1 MYKLRYLHFFVGL
14 LFLFFGFNGSAAAS
28 STSALQAVTESDSL
42 ESSLPKHNEDLPM
55 DPARQ
60 LSFTTTEGTWISVDI
75 SPDGQHIVFDLMGD
89 IYRMPFSG
97 GKAEQLTKG
106 MAYDVHPTYSP
117 DGSKILFISDRTGS
131 DNAYILNLASMEIN
145 QMTEESAESMVNGD
159 WSPAGELFV
168 VAKGRRN
175 FKLQVMHED
184 GGKGTTVVDEPSNL
198 KAIDPEFS
206 ADGKKIYYS
215 RRMSGWNYNAQF
227 PQYSIGMY
235 NMETGENSTLLS
247 RYGSAF
253 TPALSP
259 DGKYMVYGTR
269 YESETGLVLRNLETS
284 EESWLVYPI
293 QRDDQESQATL
304 GVLPGMSFTPDSKE
318 LVFFQKGGLW
328 KIPIAGGEPM
338 AIPFEVDVT
347 LEVGPDMTFKY
358 PINDDLVKYA
368 TQIRDAVPSPD
379 GTQLAFTALNQLYV
393 MDLPDGS
400 PQRVTNDSHTE
411 AMPTWTPDGS
421 HIVYVSWDQTD
432 GGHIYKVD
440 PNARRIQPEIITKKA
455 AFYATPVVSNDGSRV
470 LFATGSYYDYAHNFS
485 RGAAF
490 SAMDEYHW
498 IPIGGGSSTYV
509 AEVKGRRH
517 PHFSSID
524 DRIYFSDNDGDL
536 VSIRW
541 DGTDEKEHVRITGIR
556 TYGTYH
562 NTPPSEAGVVF
573 ISPDGKQVL
582 AQVNNE
588 IYTAYLP
595 RLGDSI
601 TISVSNP
608 EKAAFPA
615 KKLTVVG
622 GEFPH
627 WSGNSK
633 KVHWSLGKGHFIY
646 DLDESVRVEVAQEA
660 AREAKAKA
668 EAETQSEDE
677 SEYNDTVKKGDEEA
691 ENSADEES
699 SDEIKDYVAMEIK
712 VMVPFDQ
719 DIPEGTVALIGA
731 RIITMNGNKVIEQG
745 VIVIENRRI
754 IAVGDMKTT
763 LIPANAEQID
773 LDGATVV
780 PGYVDTHAH
789 LRSTSMLHRDQEWS
803 YAANVAYGVTT
814 TRDPQTGTTD
824 VLSYGDMVVAGK
836 SLGPRIYSTGPGVG
850 YWGYNL
856 KSLDHTREVLRQYS
870 EYFDTKTIKMY
881 RVGNRKHRQWVIQ
894 AAHEQ
899 QLMPTTEGGLDI
911 KLNLTQL
918 IDGYPGHEHNIPIT
932 DVYKDFIETTAFTQ
946 MAITPTMLVAYGGPW
961 GEEYFYS
968 RENPYDD
975 EKLARFTPWDV
986 LASST
991 RRRGFWARDDEMVF
1005 PRHAQKTKKMHDGDV
1020 LQGVG
1025 SHGQLQGLG
1034 YHWELWAMASG
1045 GLEAHEALRIATLE
1059 GAKTLGLDGDLGS
1072 IEVGKIADLVILG
1085 NNPLEN
1091 LRYTNDIQYVMMNG
1105 RLYEG
1110 NSLNEVYPRKQNYE
1124 RFYWQHIIPN
1134 TTNWD

>member
-1 MYKLRYLHFFVGL
+1 MYPSRYLRYFIGL
-14 LFLFFGFNGSAAAS
+14 FFLFFGLNASLAAS
-28 STSALQAVTESDSL
+28 SSSALQAVTESDSL

-60 LSFTTTEGTWISVDI
+60 LSFTTTEGTWISVDV

-97 GKAEQLTKG
+97 GKAEPLTKG

-131 DNAYILNLASMEIN
+131 DNAYVLDLESMEVT
-145 QMTEESAESMVNGD
+145 QMTQESTESMVNGD

-184 GGKGTTVVDEPSNL
+184 GGQGTTVVDEPSNL

-206 ADGKKIYYS
+206 ANGQKIYYS
-215 RRMSGWNYNAQF
+215 RRNSGWNYNAQF

-253 TPALSP
+253 TPTLSP

-284 EESWLVYPI
+284 EESWLVYPV

-328 KIPIAGGEPM
+328 KVPIAGGEPE

-347 LEVGPDMTFKY
+347 LELGPDMTFKY
-358 PINDDLVKYA
+358 PISDAPIQYA

-379 GTQLAFTALNQLYV
+379 GSQLAFTALNQLYV
-393 MDLPDGS
+393 MDLPNGEVR
-400 PQRVTNDSHTE
+400 RVTSDSYTE
-411 AMPTWTPDGS
+411 AMPTWTPDGN
-421 HIVYVSWDQTD
+421 HIVYVSWDQTE
-432 GGHIYKVD
+432 GGHIYKVN
-440 PNARRIQPEIITKKA
+440 PNARRAQPKRITEKA
-455 AFYATPVVSNDGSRV
+455 AFYATPVVSNDGLRV
-470 LFATGSYYDYAHNFS
+470 LFATGSYYEYALNFS

-498 IPIGGGSSTYV
+498 VPITGGPSTFV
-509 AEVKGRRH
+509 AEVKGRRY
-517 PHFSSID
+517 PHFSSTD
-524 DRIYFSDNDGDL
+524 DRIYLSDNDGNL

-562 NTPPSEAGVVF
+562 NTPPSEAGIVF

-595 RLGDSI
+595 RVGEAI

-608 EKAAFPA
+608 DKAAFPA

-622 GEFPH
+622 GEFPN
-627 WSGNSK
+627 WSGDSK

-646 DLDESVRVEVAQEA
+646 DLEESIRVDEAQQAAQEA
-660 AREAKAKA
+660 AEEEEGDD
-668 EAETQSEDE
+668 EAEETANAEDE
-677 SEYNDTVKKGDEEA
+677 ADDSEQDGDA
-691 ENSADEES
+691 EDETS
-699 SDEIKDYVAMEIK
+699 EIKDYTAQEIK
-712 VMVPFDQ
+712 VMVPFEQ
-719 DIPEGTVALIGA
+719 DIPEGTVALTGA
-731 RIITMNGNKVIEQG
+731 RIITMQGDEVIEHG
-745 VIVIENRRI
+745 VIIIENRRI
-754 IAVGDMKTT
+754 VAVGDMETT
-763 LIPANAEQID
+763 LIPDDAEQID

-803 YAANVAYGVTT
+803 YAANLAYGVTT

-881 RVGNRKHRQWVIQ
+881 RVGNRKHRQWVIK
-894 AAHEQ
+894 AAQEQ

-961 GEEYFYS
+961 GEEFFYS

-1005 PRHAQKTKKMHDGDV
+1005 PRHAQKTKKMHEGGV

-1072 IEVGKIADLVILG
+1072 IKVGKIADLVILS
-1085 NNPLEN
+1085 NNPLED
-1091 LRYTNDIQYVMMNG
+1091 LRYTNNIEYVMMNG
-1105 RLYEG
+1105 RLYEAD
-1110 NSLNEVYPRKQNYE
+1110 SLNEVYPRKQNFD
-1124 RFYWQHIIPN
+1124 RLYWQHITPAS
-1134 TTNWD
+1134 TDWE

>member
-1 MYKLRYLHFFVGL
+1 MYSLRYLHFFIGS
-14 LFLFFGFNGSAAAS
+14 LFLFFGLNASPAAS
-28 STSALQAVTESDSL
+28 PSSVLQAVTESDSL

-131 DNAYILNLASMEIN
+131 DNAYILNLTSMEIT
-145 QMTEESAESMVNGD
+145 QMTEESTESMVNGD

-175 FKLQVMHED
+175 FKLQVMHKD

-215 RRMSGWNYNAQF
+215 RRTSGWNYNAQF

-235 NMETGENSTLLS
+235 NMKTGENSTLLS

-253 TPALSP
+253 TPTLSP

-269 YESETGLVLRNLETS
+269 YESETGLALRNLETS

-318 LVFFQKGGLW
+318 LVFFQNGGLW
-328 KIPIAGGEPM
+328 KVPIAGGEPE
-338 AIPFEVDVT
+338 AIPFEVDIT

-358 PINDDLVKYA
+358 PISDDPIQYV

-379 GTQLAFTALNQLYV
+379 GSQLAFTALNQLYV
-393 MDLPDGS
+393 MDLPDGETK
-400 PQRVTNDSHTE
+400 RVTNDSHTE

-440 PNARRIQPEIITKKA
+440 PNARRVQPEKITEKA

-470 LFATGSYYDYAHNFS
+470 LFATGSYYDYALNFG

-498 IPIGGGSSTYV
+498 IPISGGSSTYV
-509 AEVKGRRH
+509 AEVKGHRY
-517 PHFSSID
+517 PHFSAVD
-524 DRIYFSDNDGDL
+524 DRIYLSDNDGNL
-536 VSIRW
+536 ISIRW

-562 NTPPSEAGVVF
+562 NTPPSEAGIVF

-595 RLGDSI
+595 RVGDPI

-627 WSGNSK
+627 WSGDSK

-646 DLDESVRVEVAQEA
+646 DLDESVRVESAQEA
-660 AREAKAKA
+660 ALEAKSEA
-668 EAETQSEDE
+668 EAEEVDEGTQD
-677 SEYNDTVKKGDEEA
+677 DTEKIGDEEA
-691 ENSADEES
+691 GNNEDEKS
-699 SDEIKDYVAMEIK
+699 SDEIEDYLALEIK
-712 VMVPFDQ
+712 VIVPFDQ
-719 DIPEGTVALIGA
+719 DIPEGTVALTGG
-731 RIITMNGNKVIEQG
+731 RIITMNGNEVIEQG

-754 IAVGDMKTT
+754 IAVGDMETT

-824 VLSYGDMVVAGK
+824 VLTYGDMVLAGK

-975 EKLARFTPWDV
+975 AKLARFTPWDV

-1005 PRHAQKTKKMHDGDV
+1005 PRHAQKTKKMHDGGV

-1045 GLEAHEALRIATLE
+1045 GLVAHEALRIATLE

-1072 IEVGKIADLVILG
+1072 IEVGKIADLVILR
-1085 NNPLEN
+1085 NNPLED

-1110 NSLNEVYPRKQNYE
+1110 DSLNEIYPRKQNFQ
-1124 RFYWQHIIPN
+1124 RLYWQHITP
-1134 TTNWD
+1134 TTMDWE

>member
-1 MYKLRYLHFFVGL
+1 MYRTRYLRSFIRLFSFLLGL
-14 LFLFFGFNGSAAAS
+14 NVCLAAS
-28 STSALQAVTESDSL
+28 STLAFQAVTESDSL
-42 ESSLPKHNEDLPM
+42 ELNLPKHNEDLPM

-60 LSFTTTEGTWISVDI
+60 LSFTTTEGTWISVDV

-89 IYRMPFSG
+89 IYRIPFAG

-131 DNAYILNLASMEIN
+131 DNAYLLDLPSMEIT
-145 QMTEESAESMVNGD
+145 QMTEESTENMVNGD

-184 GGKGTTVVDEPSNL
+184 GGQGATVVDEPSNL

-206 ADGKKIYYS
+206 ADGTKIYYS
-215 RRMSGWNYNAQF
+215 RRTSGWNYNAQF

-253 TPALSP
+253 TPTLSP

-269 YESETGLVLRNLETS
+269 YESETGLILRNLETS
-284 EESWLVYPI
+284 EESWLVYPV

-328 KIPIAGGEPM
+328 KIPIVGGKPIP
-338 AIPFEVDVT
+338 IPFEVDVT
-347 LEVGPDMTFKY
+347 LEVGPDMIFKY
-358 PINDDLVKYA
+358 PISDDPVQYA
-368 TQIRDAVPSPD
+368 IQIRDAVPSPD

-393 MDLPDGS
+393 MDIPNGLP
-400 PQRVTNDSHTE
+400 RRITTDSHTE
-411 AMPTWTPDGS
+411 AMPTWTPDGN
-421 HIVYVSWDQTD
+421 HIVYVSWDQTK

-440 PNARRIQPEIITKKA
+440 PKARRVQPEKITQEN
-455 AFYATPVVSNDGSRV
+455 AFYATPVISKDGSRV
-470 LFATGSYYDYAHNFS
+470 LYATGSYYDFALNFG

-498 IPIGGGSSTYV
+498 IPINGGSSTFV
-509 AEVKGRRH
+509 AKVKGRRY
-517 PHFSSID
+517 PHFSSVD
-524 DRIYFSDNDGDL
+524 DRIYLTDNNGNL
-536 VSIRW
+536 VSISW

-562 NTPPSEAGVVF
+562 NSPPSEAGIVF

-595 RLGDSI
+595 RVGDPV

-608 EKAAFPA
+608 YKAAFPA

-627 WSGNSK
+627 WSGDSK

-646 DLDESVRVEVAQEA
+646 NLEESIQVGEAQEA
-660 AREAKAKA
+660 AYES
-668 EAETQSEDE
+668 ETEEEDE
-677 SEYNDTVKKGDEEA
+677 SEKNDA
-691 ENSADEES
+691 EDVQKAEKIE
-699 SDEIKDYVAMEIK
+699 DYMASEIK
-712 VMVPFDQ
+712 VMVPFNQ
-719 DIPEGTVALIGA
+719 DIPQGKVALTGA
-731 RIITMNGNKVIEQG
+731 RVITMKGDEVIENG
-745 VIVIENRRI
+745 VIIIENRRI
-754 IAVGDMKTT
+754 VAVGDIGTT
-763 LIPANAEQID
+763 RIPASAKQFD

-780 PGYVDTHAH
+780 PGYIDTHAH
-789 LRSTSMLHRDQEWS
+789 LRSTNMLHKNQEWS
-803 YAANVAYGVTT
+803 HAANLAYGVTT

-824 VLSYGDMVVAGK
+824 VLSYSDMVLAGK

-856 KSLDHTREVLRQYS
+856 ESLDHTREVLRQYS

-894 AAHEQ
+894 ASHEQ

-968 RENPYDD
+968 RENPYED
-975 EKLARFTPWDV
+975 EKLTRFTPWDV

-991 RRRGFWARDDEMVF
+991 RRRSFWALYDEMVF
-1005 PRHAQKTKKMHDGDV
+1005 PRHAQKTKKMHDGGV

-1045 GLEAHEALRIATLE
+1045 GLESHEALRIATLE
-1059 GAKTLGLDGDLGS
+1059 GAKTLGIDNDLGS
-1072 IEVGKIADLVILG
+1072 IEVGKIADLVILR
-1085 NNPLEN
+1085 NNPLED
-1091 LRYTNDIQYVMMNG
+1091 LRSTEDIQFIMMNG

-1110 NSLNEVYPRKQNYE
+1110 DSLNEIYPREQNFE
-1124 RFYWQHIIPN
+1124 RLYWQHIKPSK
-1134 TTNWD
+1134 TDWK

>member
-1 MYKLRYLHFFVGL
+1 
-14 LFLFFGFNGSAAAS
+14 
-28 STSALQAVTESDSL
+28 
-42 ESSLPKHNEDLPM
+42 
-55 DPARQ
+55 
-60 LSFTTTEGTWISVDI
+60 
-75 SPDGQHIVFDLMGD
+75 
-89 IYRMPFSG
+89 
-97 GKAEQLTKG
+97 
-106 MAYDVHPTYSP
+106 
-117 DGSKILFISDRTGS
+117 
-131 DNAYILNLASMEIN
+131 
-145 QMTEESAESMVNGD
+145 
-159 WSPAGELFV
+159 
-168 VAKGRRN
+168 
-175 FKLQVMHED
+175 
-184 GGKGTTVVDEPSNL
+184 
-198 KAIDPEFS
+198 
-206 ADGKKIYYS
+206 
-215 RRMSGWNYNAQF
+215 
-227 PQYSIGMY
+227 
-235 NMETGENSTLLS
+235 
-247 RYGSAF
+247 
-253 TPALSP
+253 
-259 DGKYMVYGTR
+259 
-269 YESETGLVLRNLETS
+269 
-284 EESWLVYPI
+284 
-293 QRDDQESQATL
+293 
-304 GVLPGMSFTPDSKE
+304 
-318 LVFFQKGGLW
+318 
-328 KIPIAGGEPM
+328 
-338 AIPFEVDVT
+338 
-347 LEVGPDMTFKY
+347 
-358 PINDDLVKYA
+358 
-368 TQIRDAVPSPD
+368 
-379 GTQLAFTALNQLYV
+379 
-393 MDLPDGS
+393 
-400 PQRVTNDSHTE
+400 
-411 AMPTWTPDGS
+411 
-421 HIVYVSWDQTD
+421 
-432 GGHIYKVD
+432 
-440 PNARRIQPEIITKKA
+440 
-455 AFYATPVVSNDGSRV
+455 
-470 LFATGSYYDYAHNFS
+470 
-485 RGAAF
+485 
-490 SAMDEYHW
+490 
-498 IPIGGGSSTYV
+498 
-509 AEVKGRRH
+509 
-517 PHFSSID
+517 
-524 DRIYFSDNDGDL
+524 
-536 VSIRW
+536 
-541 DGTDEKEHVRITGIR
+541 
-556 TYGTYH
+556 
-562 NTPPSEAGVVF
+562 
-573 ISPDGKQVL
+573 
-582 AQVNNE
+582 VNNE

-595 RLGDSI
+595 RVGDPI

-627 WSGNSK
+627 WSGDSK

-646 DLDESVRVEVAQEA
+646 DLDESVRVESAQEA
-660 AREAKAKA
+660 AREAKSEA
-668 EAETQSEDE
+668 EAEEVDEGTQD
-677 SEYNDTVKKGDEEA
+677 DTEKIGDEEA
-691 ENSADEES
+691 GNNEDEKS
-699 SDEIKDYVAMEIK
+699 SDEIEDYLALEIK
-712 VMVPFDQ
+712 VIVPFDQ
-719 DIPEGTVALIGA
+719 DIPEGTVALTGG
-731 RIITMNGNKVIEQG
+731 RIITMNGNEVIEQG

-754 IAVGDMKTT
+754 IAVGDMETT

-824 VLSYGDMVVAGK
+824 VLSYGDMVLAGK

-1005 PRHAQKTKKMHDGDV
+1005 PRHAQKTKIMHDGGV

-1045 GLEAHEALRIATLE
+1045 GLVAHEALRIATLE

-1110 NSLNEVYPRKQNYE
+1110 DSLNEIYPRKQNFE
-1124 RFYWQHIIPN
+1124 RLYWQHITP
-1134 TTNWD
+1134 TTMDWE

>member
-1 MYKLRYLHFFVGL
+1 MYPSHNLCSLFGLFFL
-14 LFLFFGFNGSAAAS
+14 LFRLNTSGIAS
-28 STSALQAVTESDSL
+28 PIIAIQAVTDSDSL
-42 ESSLPKHNEDLPM
+42 ESSLPKHNEALPM

-60 LSFTTTEGTWISVDI
+60 LSFTTTEGTWISVDV

-89 IYRMPFSG
+89 IYRMPFTG

-131 DNAYILNLASMEIN
+131 DNAYILNLASMEVI
-145 QMTEESAESMVNGD
+145 QMTEESTENMVNGD
-159 WSPAGELFV
+159 WSPARELFV

-175 FKLQVMHED
+175 FKLQIMHED
-184 GGKGTTVVDEPSNL
+184 GGQGTTVVDEPSNL

-206 ADGKKIYYS
+206 ADGTKIYYS
-215 RRMSGWNYNAQF
+215 RRTSGWNYNAQF

-253 TPALSP
+253 TPTLSP
-259 DGKYMVYGTR
+259 DGNYMVYGTR

-284 EESWLVYPI
+284 EESWLVYPV
-293 QRDDQESQATL
+293 QRDDQESQATM

-328 KIPIAGGEPM
+328 KIPIAGGKPVP
-338 AIPFEVDVT
+338 IPFEVDAT

-358 PINDDLVKYA
+358 PISDDPVQYA

-379 GTQLAFTALNQLYV
+379 GSQLAFTALNQLYV
-393 MDLPDGS
+393 MDLPNGEAR
-400 PQRVTNDSHTE
+400 RVTSDSHTE
-411 AMPTWTPDGS
+411 AMPTWTPDGN
-421 HIVYVSWDQTD
+421 HILYVSWDQTE
-432 GGHIYKVD
+432 GGHIFKVN
-440 PNARRIQPEIITKKA
+440 PNTRRVQPKKISQKA
-455 AFYATPVVSNDGSRV
+455 AFYATPVVSNNGSRV
-470 LFATGSYYDYAHNFS
+470 LFATGSYYDYAQNFS

-498 IPIGGGSSTYV
+498 IPIDGGSNTFV
-509 AEVKGRRH
+509 AEVKGRRY

-524 DRIYFSDNDGDL
+524 DRIYLSDNDGNL

-541 DGTDEKEHVRITGIR
+541 DGTDEKQHVRITGIH

-562 NTPPSEAGVVF
+562 NTPPSEAGIVF
-573 ISPDGKQVL
+573 ISPDGTQVL

-595 RLGDSI
+595 RVGDPI

-608 EKAAFPA
+608 DKAAFPA

-627 WSGNSK
+627 WSGDSK

-646 DLDESVRVEVAQEA
+646 DLEESIRVDEAQET
-660 AREAKAKA
+660 ARIA
-668 EAETQSEDE
+668 EAETESDDE
-677 SEYNDTVKKGDEEA
+677 SDQNDTEEEGDEED
-691 ENSADEES
+691 ENNADEES
-699 SDEIKDYVAMEIK
+699 SDEIEDYTALEIK
-712 VMVPFDQ
+712 IMVPFDQ
-719 DIPEGTVALIGA
+719 DIPQGIVALTGV
-731 RIITMNGNKVIEQG
+731 RIITMNGDEIIENG
-745 VIVIENRRI
+745 VIIIKNRRI
-754 IAVGDMKTT
+754 VAVGDMETT
-763 LIPANAEQID
+763 LIPANTEQID
-773 LDGATVV
+773 MDGATVV

-789 LRSTSMLHRDQEWS
+789 LRSTSILHRDQEWS

-894 AAHEQ
+894 AAQEQ
-899 QLMPTTEGGLDI
+899 RLMPTTEGGLDI

-1005 PRHAQKTKKMHDGDV
+1005 PRHAQKTKKMHDNGV

-1124 RFYWQHIIPN
+1124 RFYWKHVSPN

>member
-1 MYKLRYLHFFVGL
+1 
-14 LFLFFGFNGSAAAS
+14 
-28 STSALQAVTESDSL
+28 
-42 ESSLPKHNEDLPM
+42 M

-60 LSFTTTEGTWISVDI
+60 LSFTTNEGTWISLDV

-89 IYRMPFSG
+89 IYRIPFAG

-117 DGSKILFISDRTGS
+117 DGSRILFISDRTGS
-131 DNAYILNLASMEIN
+131 DNAYILDLLSMKVT
-145 QMTEESAESMVNGD
+145 QMTDESAESMINGD

-168 VAKGRRN
+168 IAKGRRN

-184 GGKGTTVVDEPSNL
+184 GGQGSAVVDEPSNL

-206 ADGKKIYYS
+206 ADGTKIYYS
-215 RRMSGWNYNAQF
+215 RRTSGWNYNAQF

-235 NMETGENSTLLS
+235 NMETGENSTFLS

-253 TPALSP
+253 TPTLSP

-269 YESETGLVLRNLETS
+269 YESETGLILRNLETS
-284 EESWLVYPI
+284 EESWLVYPV

-328 KIPIAGGEPM
+328 KIPIAGGEPV
-338 AIPFEVDVT
+338 AIPFEVDVR

-358 PINDDLVKYA
+358 PISDDPIQYA
-368 TQIRDAVPSPD
+368 IQIRDAVPSPD

-393 MDLPDGS
+393 MDIPNGLPRRITTDL
-400 PQRVTNDSHTE
+400 HTE

-421 HIVYVSWDQTD
+421 HIVYVSWDQTE
-432 GGHIYKVD
+432 GGHIYKVN
-440 PNARRIQPEIITKKA
+440 PKARRVQPEKITQEN
-455 AFYATPVVSNDGSRV
+455 AFYATPVISKDGLRV
-470 LFATGSYYDYAHNFS
+470 LYATGSYYDFALDFS

-498 IPIGGGSSTYV
+498 IPIDGGTSTFV
-509 AEVKGRRH
+509 AEVKGRRY
-517 PHFSSID
+517 PHFSSVD
-524 DRIYFSDNDGDL
+524 DRIYLTDNDGNL

-562 NTPPSEAGVVF
+562 NSPPSEAGIVF

-595 RLGDSI
+595 RVGESV

-608 EKAAFPA
+608 NKAAFPA

-627 WSGNSK
+627 WSGDSK

-646 DLDESVRVEVAQEA
+646 NLEESIQVGEAQEA
-660 AREAKAKA
+660 AYES
-668 EAETQSEDE
+668 ETEEEDE
-677 SEYNDTVKKGDEEA
+677 SEKNDTEDVQKADKIADY
-691 ENSADEES
+691 SAL
-699 SDEIKDYVAMEIK
+699 EIK
-712 VMVPFDQ
+712 VMVPFNQ
-719 DIPEGTVALIGA
+719 DIPQDTVALTNV
-731 RIITMNGNKVIEQG
+731 RIITMKGDEVIENG
-745 VIVIENRRI
+745 VIIIENRRI
-754 IAVGDMKTT
+754 VAVGDIETT
-763 LIPANAEQID
+763 LIPASAKQFD
-773 LDGATVV
+773 LDGTTVV
-780 PGYVDTHAH
+780 PGYIDTHAH
-789 LRSTSMLHRDQEWS
+789 LRSTNMLHKNQEWS
-803 YAANVAYGVTT
+803 HVANLAYGVTT

-824 VLSYGDMVVAGK
+824 VLSYSDMVLAGK

-856 KSLDHTREVLRQYS
+856 ESLDHTREVLRQYS

-968 RENPYDD
+968 RENPYEDK
-975 EKLARFTPWDV
+975 KLTRFTPWDV

-991 RRRGFWARDDEMVF
+991 RRRRFWARDDEMVF
-1005 PRHAQKTKKMHDGDV
+1005 PIHAQKTKKMHDRGV

-1045 GLEAHEALRIATLE
+1045 GLESHEALRIATLE
-1059 GAKTLGLDGDLGS
+1059 GAKTLGIDNDLGS
-1072 IEVGKIADLVILG
+1072 IEVGKIADLVILQ
-1085 NNPLEN
+1085 NNPLED
-1091 LRYTNDIQYVMMNG
+1091 LRYTDDIQFVMMNG
-1105 RLYEG
+1105 RLYDG
-1110 NSLNEVYPRKQNYE
+1110 NSLNEIYPREQNFE
-1124 RFYWQHIIPN
+1124 RLYWEHIKPSKID
-1134 TTNWD
+1134 WK

>member
-1 MYKLRYLHFFVGL
+1 
-14 LFLFFGFNGSAAAS
+14 
-28 STSALQAVTESDSL
+28 
-42 ESSLPKHNEDLPM
+42 M

-215 RRMSGWNYNAQF
+215 RRTSGWNYNAQF

-253 TPALSP
+253 TPTLSP

-668 EAETQSEDE
+668 KAEAETQSEDE

-850 YWGYNL
+850 YWGYDL

-1045 GLEAHEALRIATLE
+1045 GLMAHEALRIATLE

>member
-1 MYKLRYLHFFVGL
+1 M
-14 LFLFFGFNGSAAAS
+14 
-28 STSALQAVTESDSL
+28 
-42 ESSLPKHNEDLPM
+42 
-55 DPARQ
+55 
-60 LSFTTTEGTWISVDI
+60 
-75 SPDGQHIVFDLMGD
+75 
-89 IYRMPFSG
+89 
-97 GKAEQLTKG
+97 
-106 MAYDVHPTYSP
+106 
-117 DGSKILFISDRTGS
+117 
-131 DNAYILNLASMEIN
+131 
-145 QMTEESAESMVNGD
+145 
-159 WSPAGELFV
+159 
-168 VAKGRRN
+168 
-175 FKLQVMHED
+175 
-184 GGKGTTVVDEPSNL
+184 
-198 KAIDPEFS
+198 
-206 ADGKKIYYS
+206 
-215 RRMSGWNYNAQF
+215 
-227 PQYSIGMY
+227 
-235 NMETGENSTLLS
+235 
-247 RYGSAF
+247 
-253 TPALSP
+253 
-259 DGKYMVYGTR
+259 
-269 YESETGLVLRNLETS
+269 
-284 EESWLVYPI
+284 
-293 QRDDQESQATL
+293 
-304 GVLPGMSFTPDSKE
+304 
-318 LVFFQKGGLW
+318 
-328 KIPIAGGEPM
+328 
-338 AIPFEVDVT
+338 
-347 LEVGPDMTFKY
+347 
-358 PINDDLVKYA
+358 
-368 TQIRDAVPSPD
+368 
-379 GTQLAFTALNQLYV
+379 
-393 MDLPDGS
+393 
-400 PQRVTNDSHTE
+400 
-411 AMPTWTPDGS
+411 
-421 HIVYVSWDQTD
+421 
-432 GGHIYKVD
+432 
-440 PNARRIQPEIITKKA
+440 
-455 AFYATPVVSNDGSRV
+455 
-470 LFATGSYYDYAHNFS
+470 
-485 RGAAF
+485 
-490 SAMDEYHW
+490 
-498 IPIGGGSSTYV
+498 
-509 AEVKGRRH
+509 
-517 PHFSSID
+517 
-524 DRIYFSDNDGDL
+524 
-536 VSIRW
+536 
-541 DGTDEKEHVRITGIR
+541 
-556 TYGTYH
+556 
-562 NTPPSEAGVVF
+562 
-573 ISPDGKQVL
+573 
-582 AQVNNE
+582 NNE

-595 RLGDSI
+595 RVGDPI

-627 WSGNSK
+627 WSGDSK

-646 DLDESVRVEVAQEA
+646 DLDESVRVESAQEA
-660 AREAKAKA
+660 AREAKSEA
-668 EAETQSEDE
+668 EAEEVDEGTQD
-677 SEYNDTVKKGDEEA
+677 DTEKIGDEEA
-691 ENSADEES
+691 GNNEDEKS
-699 SDEIKDYVAMEIK
+699 SDKIEDYLALEIK
-712 VMVPFDQ
+712 VIVPFDQ
-719 DIPEGTVALIGA
+719 DIPEGTVALTGG
-731 RIITMNGNKVIEQG
+731 RIITMNGNEVIEQG

-754 IAVGDMKTT
+754 IAVGDMETT

-824 VLSYGDMVVAGK
+824 VLSYGDMVLAGK

-1005 PRHAQKTKKMHDGDV
+1005 PRHAQKTKIMHDGGV

-1045 GLEAHEALRIATLE
+1045 GLVAHEALRIATLE

-1110 NSLNEVYPRKQNYE
+1110 DSLNEIYPRKQNFE
-1124 RFYWQHIIPN
+1124 RLYWQHITP
-1134 TTNWD
+1134 TTMDWE

>member
-1 MYKLRYLHFFVGL
+1 
-14 LFLFFGFNGSAAAS
+14 
-28 STSALQAVTESDSL
+28 
-42 ESSLPKHNEDLPM
+42 
-55 DPARQ
+55 
-60 LSFTTTEGTWISVDI
+60 
-75 SPDGQHIVFDLMGD
+75 
-89 IYRMPFSG
+89 
-97 GKAEQLTKG
+97 
-106 MAYDVHPTYSP
+106 
-117 DGSKILFISDRTGS
+117 
-131 DNAYILNLASMEIN
+131 
-145 QMTEESAESMVNGD
+145 
-159 WSPAGELFV
+159 
-168 VAKGRRN
+168 
-175 FKLQVMHED
+175 
-184 GGKGTTVVDEPSNL
+184 
-198 KAIDPEFS
+198 
-206 ADGKKIYYS
+206 
-215 RRMSGWNYNAQF
+215 
-227 PQYSIGMY
+227 
-235 NMETGENSTLLS
+235 
-247 RYGSAF
+247 
-253 TPALSP
+253 
-259 DGKYMVYGTR
+259 
-269 YESETGLVLRNLETS
+269 
-284 EESWLVYPI
+284 
-293 QRDDQESQATL
+293 
-304 GVLPGMSFTPDSKE
+304 
-318 LVFFQKGGLW
+318 
-328 KIPIAGGEPM
+328 
-338 AIPFEVDVT
+338 
-347 LEVGPDMTFKY
+347 
-358 PINDDLVKYA
+358 
-368 TQIRDAVPSPD
+368 
-379 GTQLAFTALNQLYV
+379 
-393 MDLPDGS
+393 
-400 PQRVTNDSHTE
+400 
-411 AMPTWTPDGS
+411 
-421 HIVYVSWDQTD
+421 
-432 GGHIYKVD
+432 
-440 PNARRIQPEIITKKA
+440 
-455 AFYATPVVSNDGSRV
+455 
-470 LFATGSYYDYAHNFS
+470 
-485 RGAAF
+485 
-490 SAMDEYHW
+490 
-498 IPIGGGSSTYV
+498 
-509 AEVKGRRH
+509 
-517 PHFSSID
+517 
-524 DRIYFSDNDGDL
+524 
-536 VSIRW
+536 
-541 DGTDEKEHVRITGIR
+541 
-556 TYGTYH
+556 
-562 NTPPSEAGVVF
+562 
-573 ISPDGKQVL
+573 VL

-595 RLGDSI
+595 RVGDPI

-627 WSGNSK
+627 WSGDSK

-646 DLDESVRVEVAQEA
+646 DLDESVRVESAQEA
-660 AREAKAKA
+660 ALEAKSEA
-668 EAETQSEDE
+668 EAEEVDEGTQD
-677 SEYNDTVKKGDEEA
+677 DTEKIGDEEA
-691 ENSADEES
+691 GNNEDEKS
-699 SDEIKDYVAMEIK
+699 SDEIEDYLALEIK
-712 VMVPFDQ
+712 VIVPFDQ
-719 DIPEGTVALIGA
+719 DIPEGTVALTGG
-731 RIITMNGNKVIEQG
+731 RIITMNGNEVIEQG

-754 IAVGDMKTT
+754 IAVGDMETT

-824 VLSYGDMVVAGK
+824 VLTYGDMVLAGK

-1005 PRHAQKTKKMHDGDV
+1005 PRHAQKTKIMHDGGV

-1045 GLEAHEALRIATLE
+1045 GLVAHEALRIATLE

-1110 NSLNEVYPRKQNYE
+1110 DSLNEIYPRKQNFE
-1124 RFYWQHIIPN
+1124 RLYWQHITP
-1134 TTNWD
+1134 TTMDWE

>member
-1 MYKLRYLHFFVGL
+1 
-14 LFLFFGFNGSAAAS
+14 
-28 STSALQAVTESDSL
+28 
-42 ESSLPKHNEDLPM
+42 M

-131 DNAYILNLASMEIN
+131 DNAYILNLATMEFN

-215 RRMSGWNYNAQF
+215 RRTSGWNYNAQF

-235 NMETGENSTLLS
+235 NMETGRNSTLLS

-253 TPALSP
+253 TPTLSP

-318 LVFFQKGGLW
+318 LVFFQNGGLW
-328 KIPIAGGEPM
+328 KVPIAGGEPM

-358 PINDDLVKYA
+358 PISDDLVKYA

-393 MDLPDGS
+393 MDLPDGETK
-400 PQRVTNDSHTE
+400 RVTNDSHTE

-470 LFATGSYYDYAHNFS
+470 LFATGSYYDYAQNFS

-498 IPIGGGSSTYV
+498 IPIDGGSSTYV

-524 DRIYFSDNDGDL
+524 NRIYFSDNDGNL

-562 NTPPSEAGVVF
+562 NTPPSEAGIVF
-573 ISPDGKQVL
+573 ISPNGKQVL

-595 RLGDSI
+595 RLGDPI

-660 AREAKAKA
+660 ARKA
-668 EAETQSEDE
+668 EDDTQSKDE
-677 SEYNDTVKKGDEEA
+677 SEHNDTDKKGDEEA
-691 ENSADEES
+691 ENNANEES
-699 SDEIKDYVAMEIK
+699 PDEIEDYTALEIK

-719 DIPEGTVALIGA
+719 DIPQGIVALTGV
-731 RIITMNGNKVIEQG
+731 RIITMNGDEIIEHG
-745 VIVIENRRI
+745 VIIIENRRI
-754 IAVGDMKTT
+754 VAVGDIENT
-763 LIPANAEQID
+763 LIPVGAEQID

-824 VLSYGDMVVAGK
+824 VLSYGDMVVAGN

-932 DVYKDFIETTAFTQ
+932 DVYKDFIKTTAFTQ

-975 EKLARFTPWDV
+975 AKLARFTPWDV

-1005 PRHAQKTKKMHDGDV
+1005 PRHAQKTKKMHDGGV

-1045 GLEAHEALRIATLE
+1045 GLVAHEALRIATLE

-1072 IEVGKIADLVILG
+1072 IEVGKIADLVILR
-1085 NNPLEN
+1085 NNPLED

-1110 NSLNEVYPRKQNYE
+1110 DSLNEIYPRKQNFQ
-1124 RFYWQHIIPN
+1124 RLYWQHITP
-1134 TTNWD
+1134 TTMDWE

>member
-1 MYKLRYLHFFVGL
+1 MTFSRFFRPLLGMVFFSFGL
-14 LFLFFGFNGSAAAS
+14 NTPVAFSATSTSENISLSASAAD
-28 STSALQAVTESDSL
+28 TTETD
-42 ESSLPKHNEDLPM
+42 LPKHNEDLPM
-55 DPARQ
+55 HPDRQ
-60 LSFTTTEGTWISVDI
+60 LSFTTTEGTWISVDV
-75 SPDGQHIVFDLMGD
+75 SPDGQHIIFDLMGD
-89 IYRMPFSG
+89 IYRMPFTG

-131 DNAYILNLASMEIN
+131 DNAYVLDLETMEID
-145 QMTEESAESMVNGD
+145 QMTEESTESMVNGD
-159 WSPAGELFV
+159 WSPVGELFV

-184 GGKGTTVVDEPSNL
+184 GGQGTTVVDEPSNL

-206 ADGKKIYYS
+206 ADGNKIYYS
-215 RRMSGWNYNAQF
+215 RRTSGWNYNAQF

-235 NMETGENSTLLS
+235 NMETGENTSLLS

-253 TPALSP
+253 TPTLSP
-259 DGKYMVYGTR
+259 DGNYMVYGTR
-269 YESETGLVLRNLETS
+269 FETETGLVLRNLKTG
-284 EESWLVYPI
+284 EESWLIYPV

-318 LVFFQKGGLW
+318 FVFFQKGGLW
-328 KIPIAGGEPM
+328 KVPIAGGEPVE
-338 AIPFEVDVT
+338 IPFEVDVT

-358 PINDDLVKYA
+358 PISDDPVQYA
-368 TQIRDAVPSPD
+368 TQIRDAAPSPD
-379 GTQLAFTALNQLYV
+379 GSQLAFTALNRLYV
-393 MDLPDGS
+393 MDLPDGKIH
-400 PQRVTNDSHTE
+400 RVTQDTHTE
-411 AMPTWTPDGS
+411 AMPTWTPDGT
-421 HIVYVSWDQTD
+421 HIVYVSWDQTE
-432 GGHIYKVD
+432 GGHIYKVN
-440 PNARRIQPEIITKKA
+440 PNARRVQPVKITQKM
-455 AFYATPVVSNDGSRV
+455 AFYATPAVSMDGKKV
-470 LFATGSYYDYAHNFS
+470 LFATGSYYDFAESFS

-490 SAMDEYHW
+490 GAMDEYHW
-498 IPIGGGSSTYV
+498 VPIEGGASTFV
-509 AEVKGRRH
+509 AEVKGRRY
-517 PHFSSID
+517 PHFSSKD
-524 DRIYFSDNDGDL
+524 DRIYLSDSDGNL

-573 ISPDGKQVL
+573 ISPDGSQVM

-595 RLGDSI
+595 RVGETI

-608 EKAAFPA
+608 DKAAFPA

-627 WSGNSK
+627 WSSDSK

-646 DLDESVRVEVAQEA
+646 DLEESARVEAAQEA
-660 AREAKAKA
+660 A
-668 EAETQSEDE
+668 
-677 SEYNDTVKKGDEEA
+677 
-691 ENSADEES
+691 ADEASNMEDTEVEDGEGDAGDS
-699 SDEIKDYVAMEIK
+699 SDSSEGEADEIEDYTAQEIK
-712 VMVPFDQ
+712 VMVPFNQ
-719 DIPEGTVALIGA
+719 DIPEGTVALTGA
-731 RIITMNGNKVIEQG
+731 RIITMKGDEVIEHG
-745 VIVIENRRI
+745 VIIIENRRI
-754 IAVGDMKTT
+754 VAVGDMEST
-763 LIPANAEQID
+763 LIPADAEHID

-789 LRSTSMLHRDQEWS
+789 LRSTGMLHKDQEWS
-803 YAANVAYGVTT
+803 YAANLAYGVTT

-824 VLSYGDMVVAGK
+824 VLSYSDMVVAGN
-836 SLGPRIYSTGPGVG
+836 SVGPRIYSTGPGVG

-1005 PRHAQKTKKMHDGDV
+1005 PRHAQKTKKMFDAGV

-1045 GLEAHEALRIATLE
+1045 GLEAHEALKVATID
-1059 GAKTLGLDGDLGS
+1059 GARTLGLDGDLGS
-1072 IEVGKIADLVILG
+1072 IEVGKIADLVILK
-1085 NNPLEN
+1085 NNPLED
-1091 LRYTNDIQYVMMNG
+1091 LRYTEDIEFVMMNG
-1105 RLYEG
+1105 RLYQG
-1110 NSLNEVYPRKQNYE
+1110 DTLNEIYPRKQS
-1124 RFYWQHIIPN
+1124 FDLLYWQHDRPSKLE
-1134 TTNWD
+1134 WE